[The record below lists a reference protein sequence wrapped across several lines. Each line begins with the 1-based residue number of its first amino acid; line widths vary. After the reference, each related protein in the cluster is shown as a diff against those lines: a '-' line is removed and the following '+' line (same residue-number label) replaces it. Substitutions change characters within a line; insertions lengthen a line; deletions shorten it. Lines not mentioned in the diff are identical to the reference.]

1 MKEALLNF
9 VNQQF
14 SLAIDANINYYFIE
28 VRAEDWQAFLNERGL
43 SDLDLCDEINI
54 AFKDE
59 IDTTKPILSAY
70 TRQERESKFYG
81 IALLKSAFPDQLQ
94 NVEE

>member
-28 VRAEDWQAFLNERGL
+28 VRAEDWQTFLQERGL

-70 TRQERESKFYG
+70 TRQERDSKFYG
-81 IALLKSAFPDQLQ
+81 IALLKSAFEGE
-94 NVEE
+94 NAN